1 MISDVVS
8 NSTDGRSSA
17 KVLPGCNEVSVPAA
31 LLKRSLRQ
39 AERRGHLRAYALI
52 APLFLFVLLSFV
64 LPLGTI
70 LVRSFHNTTVPEG
83 LANTINA
90 VRAWNGTR
98 QETPPEPVYAAL
110 ATDMKIAARDQTTG
124 DIAARLNIEQ
134 SGLRAA
140 FMKASRRVNARDE
153 GPWKEVFVGADP
165 AWGETP
171 VWGTIRNLASSNN
184 DLFLLS
190 ALDMRRDTAGSI
202 VMQPSAE
209 RVYVDVFLRTAGI
222 SIMVTLMC
230 LALGFPI
237 SYLLAHSK
245 DRVANLLL
253 ILVLLPFW
261 TSLLVRTTAWIVLLQ
276 ENGVINSFLKSVG
289 LISSPVPMMFNRF
302 GVVIAM
308 THILLPF
315 TILPMYSVMRQ
326 IPSSYVRAARSLG
339 ASPTTCFLR
348 VYLPQCVPGMSA
360 GALLVFILALGY
372 YITPA
377 LLGGAGDQMVSYFIA
392 DNLTRSLNWGL
403 AAALGALLLVAVLA
417 LYYVYDRF
425 VGITNMRL
433 A

>member
-1 MISDVVS
+1 MISDTVS
-8 NSTDGRSSA
+8 ASADGA
-17 KVLPGCNEVSVPAA
+17 GLATA
-31 LLKRSLRQ
+31 LSDYNGIPVETARLKRSLRR
-39 AERRGHLRAYALI
+39 AERRGHLKAYALI
-52 APLFLFVLLSFV
+52 APLFLFVMLSFV

-83 LANTINA
+83 LVNTVGA
-90 VRAWNGTR
+90 LKAWNGSR
-98 QETPPEPVYAAL
+98 QDAPPEAVYAAL
-110 ATDMKIAARDQTTG
+110 ATDMKNAAGNQTTG

-140 FMKASRRVNARDE
+140 FVKASRRVNARDG
-153 GPWKEVFVGADP
+153 GPWKEVFIHADP
-165 AWGETP
+165 IWGTP
-171 VWGTIRNLASSNN
+171 VAWGTIRNLASANN

-190 ALDMRRDTAGSI
+190 ALDMRRDALGSI
-202 VMQPSAE
+202 VRQPPEE
-209 RVYVDVFLRTAGI
+209 RVYVDVFLRTGGI

-237 SYLLAHSK
+237 AYLLAHLK

-276 ENGVINSFLKSVG
+276 ENGVINSFLESVG

-326 IPSSYVRAARSLG
+326 IPTSYVRAARSLG
-339 ASPTTCFLR
+339 APPAICFLR

-403 AAALGALLLVAVLA
+403 AAALGALLLTAVLV

-425 VGITNMRL
+425 VGVTNMRL
-433 A
+433 G